1 MRFLPQDA
9 ADELLVTPPCLAGGA
24 GTRAGS
30 PWPSTRPADGA
41 TTTLRSPRSSIWS
54 GPTSRPS

>member
-1 MRFLPQDA
+1 MRFLPHDA
-9 ADELLVTPPCLAGGA
+9 ADELLVTPPCLAGGGDPRWVTVALHQA
-24 GTRAGS
+24 G
-30 PWPSTRPADGA
+30 DGA